1 MATAAVRRVFERQTA
16 ALPSIRLIDGGAR
29 EALAACDGAI
39 VTSGTAALETL
50 LSQRPMVV
58 AYRFSA
64 ATVWIART
72 LRLMKAPFM
81 SLPNL
86 LAGYL
91 LVPELFQEE
100 VTPAALGEAL
110 LGELESPQNAA
121 RIAEFRR
128 IHEELRC
135 DGAARAAE
143 AILACAGGAA

>member
-1 MATAAVRRVFERQTA
+1 
-16 ALPSIRLIDGGAR
+16 
-29 EALAACDGAI
+29 
-39 VTSGTAALETL
+39 
-50 LSQRPMVV
+50 MVV

-86 LAGYL
+86 LAGHL

-100 VTPAALGEAL
+100 VTAAGLGAAL
-110 LGELESPQNAA
+110 LGELDSPEGAA

-135 DGAARAAE
+135 GGAGRAAE
-143 AILACAGGAA
+143 AILECAGQAA